1 MMKPTIFLEGQSDLA
16 ILRAVL
22 PPDLL
27 NACDL
32 KPIAGQST
40 IVSVAR
46 THLIRHHAP
55 TAILIDTDTMD
66 PATIAELVQ
75 TTRYLMGAVAG
86 KTPFDVIYCIPEIE
100 TIFFVD
106 TAPLQRIFPQFED
119 VYFLQFASTQPKKQ
133 LEVLFQRGGGPP
145 DLRALLDQLA
155 SEEIDRLRSTYPI
168 AHVIGFITNNTQ
180 VGASKP

>member
-1 MMKPTIFLEGQSDLA
+1 MKPTIFLEGQSDLA

-27 NACDL
+27 KACDL
-32 KPIAGQST
+32 KPTAGRST

-46 THLIRHHAP
+46 THLIRHNAP
-55 TAILIDTDTMD
+55 TAVLIDTDTMD
-66 PATIAELVQ
+66 PAAIAELVQ

-86 KTPFDVIYCIPEIE
+86 KTPFDIIYCVPEIE

-106 TAPLQRIFPQFED
+106 MAPLQRIFPQFGS
-119 VYFLQFASTQPKKQ
+119 VYFLQFASTKPKEQ

-145 DLRALLDQLA
+145 DLRGLLDQLT
-155 SEEIDRLRSTYPI
+155 SDEIERLRSTYPI
-168 AHVIGFITNNTQ
+168 AHVIVFITNNTD
-180 VGASKP
+180 VATSRP